1 MDSFEDLNLSPEL
14 VEALA
19 AEGIEH
25 PTPLQAAVVP
35 VAHRGN
41 NVVVVAGPGA
51 GVTVATAAP
60 LLDRLDAERDRPVLL
75 VLAPTRERAQE
86 MAASLGRLGQ
96 ALGHRVA
103 ATVGDWALPE
113 RATVLATTP
122 GDALVWM
129 HGGRLALEGVE
140 AVVVDGAASI
150 QAAGDLEAVE
160 TILEA
165 LSPDAQ
171 RLLVALPLTDELES
185 LARRHLKRS
194 VHLPPRA
201 VEEEKS
207 AAPARGT
214 VRVVVSEGRREPAVA
229 GLVAELLA
237 DDARHVMLFVR
248 NDDVAADLGDQ
259 LALRGFLGGAAG
271 EADAPLWLSADDL
284 EGRGAMDGTEAEVV
298 PVSVDVPT
306 DPDALDRRHGGG
318 RGGVILAEPREL
330 PHLRDIARRTG
341 YRLEQAVPES
351 VEAGGSRL
359 ASVIASM
366 NEALRA
372 ETVDLDA
379 YQVVLEPLFRAHG
392 SARVAAAALGL
403 LRARPPVA
411 TSAVGAAEPVAG
423 ESARTPRAS
432 LPATVKLFVSL
443 GERDG
448 LRTGDLVGA
457 ITGEAGIQGSQVG
470 RIDLRDTFSL
480 VEVDADVA
488 ERVIRALNGTTVKG
502 RSVRVDLDRTERER
516 GAGSGTGGRGGG
528 PGRGGGSGR
537 GGGPKRGGP
546 SGGAGRRPLERESER
561 GRSER
566 GAGKGE
572 EGGRG

>member
-1 MDSFEDLNLSPEL
+1 
-14 VEALA
+14 
-19 AEGIEH
+19 
-25 PTPLQAAVVP
+25 
-35 VAHRGN
+35 
-41 NVVVVAGPGA
+41 
-51 GVTVATAAP
+51 
-60 LLDRLDAERDRPVLL
+60 
-75 VLAPTRERAQE
+75 
-86 MAASLGRLGQ
+86 
-96 ALGHRVA
+96 VA
-103 ATVGDWALPE
+103 ATIGDWALPE
-113 RATVLATTP
+113 RATVLTTTP

-185 LARRHLKRS
+185 VARRHLKRS

-207 AAPARGT
+207 AVPSRGS
-214 VRVVVSEGRREPAVA
+214 VRVLVSEGRREPAVA

-237 DDARHVMLFVR
+237 DGAHHVMLFVR

-259 LALRGFLGGAAG
+259 MALRGFMGGAAG
-271 EADAPLWLSADDL
+271 EGDVPLWLSAGDL
-284 EGRGAMDGTEAEVV
+284 EGRGAMDAADTEIV

-341 YRLEQAVPES
+341 YRLEQSAPKVA
-351 VEAGGSRL
+351 EAGGSQLAAVL
-359 ASVIASM
+359 ASM
-366 NEALRA
+366 HEALRA
-372 ETVDLDA
+372 EAVDLDA
-379 YQVVLEPLFRAHG
+379 YQVVLEPLFREHG

-403 LRARPPVA
+403 LRARPPLA
-411 TSAVGAAEPVAG
+411 TSAAGAAEPVQG
-423 ESARTPRAS
+423 ESARTPRPN

-448 LRTGDLVGA
+448 LRAGDLVGA

-470 RIDLRDTFSL
+470 RIDLRDTFSV
-480 VEVDADVA
+480 VEVDAEVA

-516 GAGSGTGGRGGG
+516 GATGGGGPGGRGGR
-528 PGRGGGSGR
+528 PGRGSAGGASGGGSRGSGGTGSRGGGGR
-537 GGGPKRGGP
+537 GGS
-546 SGGAGRRPLERESER
+546 SGGTGSGGGSR
-561 GRSER
+561 GRGSGGGDR
-566 GAGKGE
+566 G
-572 EGGRG
+572 